1 MQNFKT
7 QKNTIK
13 NDEDFEMQ
21 EDEIIPIYKF
31 NNSKFSKKNET
42 SNNFF
47 YHLLIIFILIIIL
60 LIIFNIII
68 YLKRKQT
75 ITTVKNRRQINE
87 YINNTT
93 YNTNNL
99 TEIEHSIK
107 LIKINETKENKSTAK
122 TILQEIN
129 RIAQNLTNSKNEKI
143 GLAFVFK
150 SLFGNGIG
158 RALSLLCSGLAKL
171 EIYDIYI

>member
-13 NDEDFEMQ
+13 NDEDSEMQ

-31 NNSKFSKKNET
+31 NNSKSSQKNET

-47 YHLLIIFILIIIL
+47 YHLLIILILIVIL

-107 LIKINETKENKSTAK
+107 LIKINGTNENKSTVK
-122 TILQEIN
+122 TILFFIPL
-129 RIAQNLTNSKNEKI
+129 IL
-143 GLAFVFK
+143 FK
-150 SLFGNGIG
+150 
-158 RALSLLCSGLAKL
+158 KQ
-171 EIYDIYI
+171 IYTRNK